1 MSDQVQLLLIEDD
14 EDDYLLTADSLAQ
27 CESPKFSIS
36 WAQNGD
42 RAIALLKEKTFD
54 LCLLDYRLGRENAID
69 VLAKLKTLSVS
80 IPVVVLTGQA
90 DSVVDD
96 LVMRAGA
103 EDFLTKSEIET
114 PRFMRTIRY
123 ALVRREIETER
134 LERNRI
140 EQQNKAKDKFLA
152 HLGHELR
159 TPLASILGYTELLLD
174 DHQNERIQQ
183 ELSTILNNSKH
194 LLSLLNDLLDMSRI
208 MANKLELSPSTLHLA
223 SFLIDVYSLMVMQAS
238 EKGLVLTVVA
248 DSKIPEEIDIDATRL
263 RQVLI
268 NLVNN
273 AIKFTPTG
281 QVTIRV
287 KANPDTKLLLFCVE
301 DTGIGMPE
309 DKLDKIFQPFEQ
321 IEDLIHA
328 NHGGA
333 GLGLAITRE
342 LVSRMGGEICVD
354 STLGKGSQF
363 YFTVPLQCDDISHWV
378 ELDLE
383 APQRATPV
391 SIRKDLHGNVLIVD
405 DLRDIRR
412 LTGSLVSTTQANV
425 HYAKNGLEALDKI
438 QESQATNTPFDLV
451 LMDIHMPVMNGID
464 CLKALRRANI
474 FIPVVAVTA
483 ASRKGLRESLLEQGF
498 DNVIAKPIDR
508 QALSEVLSCYLH
520 DSPVESASIQ
530 QAKTTQSVM
539 VVEDD
544 EDVADLMVMLL
555 TALGYNATAAHSAE
569 QARQQVA
576 QDPGLIDHVLI
587 DLHLPDANGYE
598 LITSL
603 MNLAEGLTFTIISG
617 AETDADAI
625 ADLPVLQS
633 LLKPVSREDLAQLS
647 IPARTITA

>member
-1 MSDQVQLLLIEDD
+1 MTDQVQLLLIEDD
-14 EDDYLLTADSLAQ
+14 EDDYFLTADSLAQ

-42 RAIALLKEKTFD
+42 QAIEYLKAQSFD
-54 LCLLDYRLGRENAID
+54 LCLLDYRLGKENAID
-69 VLAKLKTLSVS
+69 VLAKLKALAVS

-134 LERNRI
+134 MERNRI

-174 DHQNERIQQ
+174 DHHNERIQP

-208 MANKLELSPSTLHLA
+208 MANKLELSPTPLHLA
-223 SFLIDVYSLMVMQAS
+223 SFLTDLYSLMVMQAS

-248 DSKIPEEIDIDATRL
+248 DSEIPEEITIDATRL

-273 AIKFTPTG
+273 AIKFTPGG

-287 KANPDTKLLLFCVE
+287 KADAAEKLLLFSVE
-301 DTGIGMPE
+301 DTGIGMPA

-342 LVSRMGGEICVD
+342 LVNRMGGEICVE
-354 STLGKGSQF
+354 STLGQGSQF
-363 YFTVPLQCDDISHWV
+363 HFTIPLQCDDMSHWV
-378 ELDLE
+378 ALDLE
-383 APQRATPV
+383 APQRITPA
-391 SIRKDLHGNVLIVD
+391 SINKDLYGNVLIVD

-412 LTGSLVSTTQANV
+412 LTGSLVGTTQANV
-425 HYAKNGLEALDKI
+425 HYAKNGMEALEKI
-438 QESQATNTPFDLV
+438 QESHAAKRAFDLV

-464 CLKALRRANI
+464 CLKALRRADI

-508 QALSEVLSCYLH
+508 EALSEILSQYLH
-520 DSPVESASIQ
+520 TTPTQ
-530 QAKTTQSVM
+530 QALAPKNDSTPSLV

-544 EDVADLMVMLL
+544 EDVADLMTMLL
-555 TALGYNATAAHSAE
+555 TALGYNTTTANSAK
-569 QARQQVA
+569 QAIS
-576 QDPGLIDHVLI
+576 LIEASPDTFDHVLV
-587 DLHLPDANGYE
+587 DLHLPDANGYD
-598 LITSL
+598 LIKALLKLSD
-603 MNLAEGLTFTIISG
+603 GLTFTIISG
-617 AETDADAI
+617 AETDPEAV

-633 LLKPVSREDLAQLS
+633 LLKPVSRDDLSQLD
-647 IPARTITA
+647 IPIRNK

>member
-1 MSDQVQLLLIEDD
+1 MTDQVQLLLIEDD
-14 EDDYLLTADSLAQ
+14 EDDYFLTADSLAQ

-42 RAIALLKEKTFD
+42 QAIEYLKAQSFD

-69 VLAKLKTLSVS
+69 VLAKLKALAVS

-134 LERNRI
+134 MERNRI

-174 DHQNERIQQ
+174 DHHNEHIQP

-208 MANKLELSPSTLHLA
+208 MANKLELSPTPLHLA
-223 SFLIDVYSLMVMQAS
+223 SFLTDLYSLMVMQAS

-248 DSKIPEEIDIDATRL
+248 DSEIPEEITIDATRL

-273 AIKFTPTG
+273 AIKFTPGG

-287 KANPDTKLLLFCVE
+287 KADAAEKLLLFSVE
-301 DTGIGMPE
+301 DTGIGMPA

-342 LVSRMGGEICVD
+342 LVNRMGGEICVE
-354 STLGKGSQF
+354 STLGQGSQF
-363 YFTVPLQCDDISHWV
+363 HFTIPLQCDDMSHWV
-378 ELDLE
+378 ALDLE
-383 APQRATPV
+383 APQRITPA
-391 SIRKDLHGNVLIVD
+391 SINKDLYGNVLIVD

-412 LTGSLVSTTQANV
+412 LTGSLVGTTQANV
-425 HYAKNGLEALDKI
+425 HYAKNGMEALEKI
-438 QESQATNTPFDLV
+438 QESHAAKRAFDLV

-464 CLKALRRANI
+464 CLKALRRADI

-508 QALSEVLSCYLH
+508 EALSEILSQYLH
-520 DSPVESASIQ
+520 TTPTQ
-530 QAKTTQSVM
+530 QALAPKNDSTPSLV

-544 EDVADLMVMLL
+544 EDVADLMTMLL
-555 TALGYNATAAHSAE
+555 TALGYNTTTANSAK
-569 QARQQVA
+569 QAIS
-576 QDPGLIDHVLI
+576 LIEASPDTFDHVLV
-587 DLHLPDANGYE
+587 DLHLPDANGYD
-598 LITSL
+598 LIKALLKLSD
-603 MNLAEGLTFTIISG
+603 GLTFTIISG
-617 AETDADAI
+617 AETDPEAV

-633 LLKPVSREDLAQLS
+633 LLKPVSRDDLSQLD
-647 IPARTITA
+647 IPIRNK

>member
-1 MSDQVQLLLIEDD
+1 MTDQVQLLLIEDD
-14 EDDYLLTADSLAQ
+14 EDDYFLTADSLAQ

-36 WAQNGD
+36 WAQTGD
-42 RAIALLKEKTFD
+42 RAIELLKEKTFD
-54 LCLLDYRLGRENAID
+54 LCLLDYRLGKENAID
-69 VLAKLKTLSVS
+69 VLAKLKALSVS

-174 DHQNERIQQ
+174 DQHNERIQQ

-208 MANKLELSPSTLHLA
+208 MANKLELSPSSLHLS
-223 SFLIDVYSLMVMQAS
+223 SFLIDLYSLMVMQAS

-248 DSKIPEEIDIDATRL
+248 DSTIPEEINIDPTRL

-287 KANPDTKLLLFCVE
+287 NAKPETKRLLFCVE

-363 YFTVPLQCDDISHWV
+363 YFTVPLQCDDTSHWV

-391 SIRKDLHGNVLIVD
+391 SIRKDLYGKVLIVD

-425 HYAKNGLEALDKI
+425 HYAKNGQEALEKI
-438 QESQATNTPFDLV
+438 QECQAANAPFDLV

-508 QALSEVLSCYLH
+508 QELSEVLSRYLH
-520 DSPVESASIQ
+520 DSPTEPASIQ
-530 QAKTTQSVM
+530 QAKTTQYVM

-569 QARQQVA
+569 QARQQVER
-576 QDPGLIDHVLI
+576 DPELFDHVLV

-603 MNLAEGLTFTIISG
+603 MNLADGLTFTIISG

-633 LLKPVSREDLAQLS
+633 LLKPVSRDDLAQLS
-647 IPARTITA
+647 IPARTATP

>member
-1 MSDQVQLLLIEDD
+1 MTDQVQLLLIEDD
-14 EDDYLLTADSLAQ
+14 EDDYFLTSDSLAQ

-42 RAIALLKEKTFD
+42 QAIEYLKAQSFD
-54 LCLLDYRLGRENAID
+54 LCLLDYRLGKENAID
-69 VLAKLKTLSVS
+69 VLAKLKALAVS

-134 LERNRI
+134 MERNRI

-174 DHQNERIQQ
+174 DHHNERIQQ

-208 MANKLELSPSTLHLA
+208 MANKLELSPTPLHLA
-223 SFLIDVYSLMVMQAS
+223 SFLTDLYSLMVMQAS

-248 DSKIPEEIDIDATRL
+248 DSEIPEEITIDATRL

-273 AIKFTPTG
+273 AIKFTPGG

-287 KANPDTKLLLFCVE
+287 KADAAEKLLLFSVE
-301 DTGIGMPE
+301 DTGIGMPA

-342 LVSRMGGEICVD
+342 LVNRMGGEICVE
-354 STLGKGSQF
+354 STLGQGSQF
-363 YFTVPLQCDDISHWV
+363 HFTIPLQCDDMSHWV
-378 ELDLE
+378 ALDLE
-383 APQRATPV
+383 APQRITPA
-391 SIRKDLHGNVLIVD
+391 SINKDLYGNVLIVD

-412 LTGSLVSTTQANV
+412 LTGSLVGTTQANV
-425 HYAKNGLEALDKI
+425 HYAKNGMEALEKI
-438 QESQATNTPFDLV
+438 QESHAAKRAFDLV

-464 CLKALRRANI
+464 CLKALRRAEI

-508 QALSEVLSCYLH
+508 EALSEILSQYLH
-520 DSPVESASIQ
+520 TTPTQ
-530 QAKTTQSVM
+530 QALAPKNDSTPSLV

-544 EDVADLMVMLL
+544 EDVADLMTMLL
-555 TALGYNATAAHSAE
+555 TALGYNTTTAHSAK
-569 QARQQVA
+569 QAIS
-576 QDPGLIDHVLI
+576 LIEASPDTFDHVMV
-587 DLHLPDANGYE
+587 DLHLPDANGYD
-598 LITSL
+598 LIKALLKLSD
-603 MNLAEGLTFTIISG
+603 GLTFTIISG
-617 AETDADAI
+617 AETDPEAV

-633 LLKPVSREDLAQLS
+633 LLKPVSRDDLSQLD
-647 IPARTITA
+647 IPIRNK

>member
-1 MSDQVQLLLIEDD
+1 MTDQVQLLLIEDD
-14 EDDYLLTADSLAQ
+14 EDDYFLTADSLAQ

-42 RAIALLKEKTFD
+42 QAIEYLKAQSFD

-69 VLAKLKTLSVS
+69 VLAKLKALAVS

-134 LERNRI
+134 MERNRI

-174 DHQNERIQQ
+174 DHHNERIQP

-208 MANKLELSPSTLHLA
+208 MANKLELSPTPLHLA
-223 SFLIDVYSLMVMQAS
+223 SFLTDLYSLMVMQAS

-248 DSKIPEEIDIDATRL
+248 DSEIPEEITIDATRL

-273 AIKFTPTG
+273 AIKFTPGG

-287 KANPDTKLLLFCVE
+287 KADAAEKLLLFSVE
-301 DTGIGMPE
+301 DTGIGMPA

-342 LVSRMGGEICVD
+342 LVNRMGGEICVE
-354 STLGKGSQF
+354 STLGQGSQF
-363 YFTVPLQCDDISHWV
+363 HFTIPLQCDDMSHWV
-378 ELDLE
+378 ALDLE
-383 APQRATPV
+383 APQRITPA
-391 SIRKDLHGNVLIVD
+391 SINKDLYGNVLIVD

-412 LTGSLVSTTQANV
+412 LTGSLVGTTQANV
-425 HYAKNGLEALDKI
+425 HYAKNGMEALEKI
-438 QESQATNTPFDLV
+438 QESHAAKRAFDLV

-464 CLKALRRANI
+464 CLKALRRADI

-508 QALSEVLSCYLH
+508 EALSEILSQYLHTTPRQQALSPKN
-520 DSPVESASIQ
+520 DSTPSLV
-530 QAKTTQSVM
+530 

-544 EDVADLMVMLL
+544 EDVADLMTMLL
-555 TALGYNATAAHSAE
+555 TALGYNTTTANSAK
-569 QARQQVA
+569 QAIS
-576 QDPGLIDHVLI
+576 LIEASPDTFDHVLV
-587 DLHLPDANGYE
+587 DLHLPDANGYD
-598 LITSL
+598 LIKALLKLSD
-603 MNLAEGLTFTIISG
+603 GLTFTIISG
-617 AETDADAI
+617 AETDPEAV

-633 LLKPVSREDLAQLS
+633 LLKPVSRDDLSQLD
-647 IPARTITA
+647 IPIRNK

>member
-1 MSDQVQLLLIEDD
+1 MTDQVQLLLIEDD
-14 EDDYLLTADSLAQ
+14 EDDYFLTADSLAQ

-42 RAIALLKEKTFD
+42 QAIEYLKAQSFD

-69 VLAKLKTLSVS
+69 VLAKLKALAVS

-134 LERNRI
+134 MERNRI

-174 DHQNERIQQ
+174 DHHNERIQP

-208 MANKLELSPSTLHLA
+208 MANKLELSPTPLHLA
-223 SFLIDVYSLMVMQAS
+223 SFLTDLYSLMVMQAS

-248 DSKIPEEIDIDATRL
+248 DSEIPEEITIDATRL

-273 AIKFTPTG
+273 AIKFTPGG

-287 KANPDTKLLLFCVE
+287 KADASEKLLLFSVE
-301 DTGIGMPE
+301 DTGIGMPA

-342 LVSRMGGEICVD
+342 LVNRMGGEICVE
-354 STLGKGSQF
+354 STLGQGSQF
-363 YFTVPLQCDDISHWV
+363 HFTIPLQCDDMSHWV
-378 ELDLE
+378 ALDLE
-383 APQRATPV
+383 APQRITPA
-391 SIRKDLHGNVLIVD
+391 SINKDLYGNVLIVD

-412 LTGSLVSTTQANV
+412 LTGSLVGTTQANV
-425 HYAKNGLEALDKI
+425 HYAKNGMEALEKI
-438 QESQATNTPFDLV
+438 QESHAAKRAFDLV

-464 CLKALRRANI
+464 CLKALRRADI

-508 QALSEVLSCYLH
+508 EALSEILSQYLH
-520 DSPVESASIQ
+520 TTPTQ
-530 QAKTTQSVM
+530 QALAPKNDSTPSLV

-544 EDVADLMVMLL
+544 EDVADLMTMLL
-555 TALGYNATAAHSAE
+555 TALGYNTTTANSAK
-569 QARQQVA
+569 QAIS
-576 QDPGLIDHVLI
+576 LIEASPDTFDHVLV
-587 DLHLPDANGYE
+587 DLHLPDANGYD
-598 LITSL
+598 LIKALLKLSD
-603 MNLAEGLTFTIISG
+603 GLTFTIISG
-617 AETDADAI
+617 AETDPEAV

-633 LLKPVSREDLAQLS
+633 LLKPVSRDDLSQLD
-647 IPARTITA
+647 IPIRNK

>member
-1 MSDQVQLLLIEDD
+1 MTDQVQLLLIEDD
-14 EDDYLLTADSLAQ
+14 EDDYFLTSDSLAQ

-42 RAIALLKEKTFD
+42 QAIEYLKAQSFD
-54 LCLLDYRLGRENAID
+54 LCLLDYRLGKENAID
-69 VLAKLKTLSVS
+69 VLAKLKALAVS

-134 LERNRI
+134 MERNRI

-174 DHQNERIQQ
+174 DHHNERINQ

-208 MANKLELSPSTLHLA
+208 MANKLELSPTPLHLA
-223 SFLIDVYSLMVMQAS
+223 SFLTDLYSLMVMQAS

-248 DSKIPEEIDIDATRL
+248 DSKIPEEITIDATRL

-273 AIKFTPTG
+273 AIKFTPGG

-287 KANPDTKLLLFCVE
+287 KADATEKLLLFSVE

-309 DKLDKIFQPFEQ
+309 DKLDKVFQPFEQ

-342 LVSRMGGEICVD
+342 LVNRMGGEICVE
-354 STLGKGSQF
+354 STLGQGSKF
-363 YFTVPLQCDDISHWV
+363 HFTIPLQCDDLSHWV
-378 ELDLE
+378 ALDLE
-383 APQRATPV
+383 APQRVTPA
-391 SIRKDLHGNVLIVD
+391 SINKDLYGNVLIVD

-412 LTGSLVSTTQANV
+412 LTGSLVGTTQANV
-425 HYAKNGLEALDKI
+425 HYAKNGMEALEKI
-438 QESQATNTPFDLV
+438 QESHDAKRAFDLV

-464 CLKALRRANI
+464 CLKAVRRADI

-508 QALSEVLSCYLH
+508 EALSEILSQYLH
-520 DSPVESASIQ
+520 TTPTQ
-530 QAKTTQSVM
+530 QALAPKKDSSPSLV

-544 EDVADLMVMLL
+544 EDVADLMAMLL
-555 TALGYNATAAHSAE
+555 TALGYNTTTAHSA
-569 QARQQVA
+569 
-576 QDPGLIDHVLI
+576 
-587 DLHLPDANGYE
+587 
-598 LITSL
+598 
-603 MNLAEGLTFTIISG
+603 
-617 AETDADAI
+617 
-625 ADLPVLQS
+625 
-633 LLKPVSREDLAQLS
+633 K
-647 IPARTITA
+647 

>member
-1 MSDQVQLLLIEDD
+1 MTDQVQLLLIEDD
-14 EDDYLLTADSLAQ
+14 EDDYFLTADSLAQ

-42 RAIALLKEKTFD
+42 QAIEYLKAQSFD
-54 LCLLDYRLGRENAID
+54 LCLLDYRLGKENAID
-69 VLAKLKTLSVS
+69 VLAKLKALAVS

-134 LERNRI
+134 MERNRI

-174 DHQNERIQQ
+174 DHHNERIQQ

-208 MANKLELSPSTLHLA
+208 MANKLELSPTPLHLA
-223 SFLIDVYSLMVMQAS
+223 SFLTDLYSLMVMQAS

-248 DSKIPEEIDIDATRL
+248 DSEIPEEITIDATRL

-273 AIKFTPTG
+273 AIKFTPGG

-287 KANPDTKLLLFCVE
+287 KADATDKQLLFSVE
-301 DTGIGMPE
+301 DTGIGMPA

-342 LVSRMGGEICVD
+342 LVSRLGGEIRVE
-354 STLGKGSQF
+354 STLGQGSQF
-363 YFTVPLQCDDISHWV
+363 HFTIPLQCDDMSHWV
-378 ELDLE
+378 ALDLE
-383 APQRATPV
+383 APQRVTPA
-391 SIRKDLHGNVLIVD
+391 SINKNLYGNVLIVD

-412 LTGSLVSTTQANV
+412 LTGSLVGTTQANV
-425 HYAKNGLEALDKI
+425 HYAKNGMEALEKI
-438 QESQATNTPFDLV
+438 QESHAAKRPFDLV

-464 CLKALRRANI
+464 CLKALRRADI

-508 QALSEVLSCYLH
+508 EALSEILSQYLH
-520 DSPVESASIQ
+520 TTPTQ
-530 QAKTTQSVM
+530 QALAPVNESTPSLV

-544 EDVADLMVMLL
+544 EDVADLMAMLL
-555 TALGYNATAAHSAE
+555 TALGYNTTTAQSAK
-569 QARQQVA
+569 QAIS
-576 QDPGLIDHVLI
+576 LIEASPDTFDHVLV
-587 DLHLPDANGYE
+587 DLHLPDANGYD
-598 LITSL
+598 LIKALVKLSD
-603 MNLAEGLTFTIISG
+603 GLTFTIISG
-617 AETDADAI
+617 AETDPEAI

-633 LLKPVSREDLAQLS
+633 LLKPVSRDDLSQLN
-647 IPARTITA
+647 IPVRNK

>member
-1 MSDQVQLLLIEDD
+1 MTDQVQLLLIEDD
-14 EDDYLLTADSLAQ
+14 EDDYFLTADSLAQ

-42 RAIALLKEKTFD
+42 QAIEYLKAQSFD

-69 VLAKLKTLSVS
+69 VLAKLKALAVS

-134 LERNRI
+134 MERNRI

-174 DHQNERIQQ
+174 DHHNERIQP

-208 MANKLELSPSTLHLA
+208 MANKLELSPTPLHLA
-223 SFLIDVYSLMVMQAS
+223 SFLTDLYSLMVMQAS

-248 DSKIPEEIDIDATRL
+248 DSEIPEEITIDATRL

-273 AIKFTPTG
+273 AIKFTPGG

-287 KANPDTKLLLFCVE
+287 KADATDKQLLFSVE
-301 DTGIGMPE
+301 DTGIGMPA

-342 LVSRMGGEICVD
+342 LVNRMGGEICVE
-354 STLGKGSQF
+354 STLGQGSKF
-363 YFTVPLQCDDISHWV
+363 HFTIPLQCDD
-378 ELDLE
+378 
-383 APQRATPV
+383 
-391 SIRKDLHGNVLIVD
+391 
-405 DLRDIRR
+405 
-412 LTGSLVSTTQANV
+412 
-425 HYAKNGLEALDKI
+425 
-438 QESQATNTPFDLV
+438 
-451 LMDIHMPVMNGID
+451 
-464 CLKALRRANI
+464 
-474 FIPVVAVTA
+474 
-483 ASRKGLRESLLEQGF
+483 
-498 DNVIAKPIDR
+498 
-508 QALSEVLSCYLH
+508 
-520 DSPVESASIQ
+520 
-530 QAKTTQSVM
+530 
-539 VVEDD
+539 
-544 EDVADLMVMLL
+544 
-555 TALGYNATAAHSAE
+555 
-569 QARQQVA
+569 
-576 QDPGLIDHVLI
+576 
-587 DLHLPDANGYE
+587 
-598 LITSL
+598 
-603 MNLAEGLTFTIISG
+603 
-617 AETDADAI
+617 
-625 ADLPVLQS
+625 
-633 LLKPVSREDLAQLS
+633 
-647 IPARTITA
+647 

>member
-1 MSDQVQLLLIEDD
+1 MTDQVQLLLIEDD
-14 EDDYLLTADSLAQ
+14 EDDYFLTADSLAQ

-42 RAIALLKEKTFD
+42 QAIEYLKAQSFD

-69 VLAKLKTLSVS
+69 VLAKLKALAVS

-134 LERNRI
+134 MERNRI

-174 DHQNERIQQ
+174 DHHNERIQP

-208 MANKLELSPSTLHLA
+208 MANKLELSPTPLHLA
-223 SFLIDVYSLMVMQAS
+223 SFLTDLYSLMVMQAS

-248 DSKIPEEIDIDATRL
+248 DSEIPEEITIDATRL

-273 AIKFTPTG
+273 AIKFTPGG

-287 KANPDTKLLLFCVE
+287 KADAAEKLLLFSVE
-301 DTGIGMPE
+301 DTGIGMPA

-342 LVSRMGGEICVD
+342 LVNRMGGEICVE
-354 STLGKGSQF
+354 STLGQGSQF
-363 YFTVPLQCDDISHWV
+363 HFTIPLQCDDMSHWV
-378 ELDLE
+378 ALDLE
-383 APQRATPV
+383 APQRITPA
-391 SIRKDLHGNVLIVD
+391 SINKDLYGNVLIVD

-412 LTGSLVSTTQANV
+412 LTGSLVGTTQANV
-425 HYAKNGLEALDKI
+425 HYAKNGMEALEKI
-438 QESQATNTPFDLV
+438 QESHAAKRAFDLV

-464 CLKALRRANI
+464 CLKALRRADI

-508 QALSEVLSCYLH
+508 EALSEILSQYLH
-520 DSPVESASIQ
+520 TTPTQ
-530 QAKTTQSVM
+530 QALAPKNDSTPSLV

-544 EDVADLMVMLL
+544 EDVADLMTMLL
-555 TALGYNATAAHSAE
+555 TALGYNTTTANSAK
-569 QARQQVA
+569 QAIS
-576 QDPGLIDHVLI
+576 LIEASPDTFDHVLV
-587 DLHLPDANGYE
+587 DLHLPDANGYD
-598 LITSL
+598 LIKALLKLSD
-603 MNLAEGLTFTIISG
+603 GLTFTIISG
-617 AETDADAI
+617 AETDPEAV

-633 LLKPVSREDLAQLS
+633 LLKPVSRDDLSQLD
-647 IPARTITA
+647 IPIRNK

>member
-1 MSDQVQLLLIEDD
+1 MTDHVELLLIEDD

-27 CESPKFSIS
+27 CKSPTFSIS

-42 RAIALLKEKTFD
+42 QAISLLKEQPFD
-54 LCLLDYRLGRENAID
+54 LCLLDYRLGKENAID
-69 VLAKLKTLSVS
+69 VLAKLKALSVS

-96 LVMRAGA
+96 MVMRAGA
-103 EDFLTKSEIET
+103 EDFLTKSEIDT

-159 TPLASILGYTELLLD
+159 TPLASILGYTEMLLD
-174 DHQNERIQQ
+174 NHSNEPIQQ

-208 MANKLELSPSTLHLA
+208 MANKLELSPSALHLA
-223 SFLIDVYSLMVMQAS
+223 SFLSDLYSLMVMQAS

-248 DSKIPEEIDIDATRL
+248 DSNIPEEISTDATRL

-273 AIKFTPTG
+273 AIKFTPNG
-281 QVTIRV
+281 QVTIRI
-287 KANPDTKLLLFCVE
+287 KASAPQKLLIFCVE

-321 IEDLIHA
+321 IEDLMQA

-342 LVSRMGGEICVD
+342 LVNRIGGEICVE
-354 STLGKGSQF
+354 SQPGKGSQF
-363 YFTVPLQCDDISHWV
+363 HFTIPLQCDDVSHWV
-378 ELDLE
+378 TLDLE

-391 SIRKDLHGNVLIVD
+391 SIRKDLYGNVLIVD

-412 LTGSLVSTTQANV
+412 LTGSLVGTTQASV
-425 HYAKNGLEALDKI
+425 QYAKNGLEALEKI
-438 QESQATNTPFDLV
+438 QESQTANTPFDLV

-464 CLKALRRANI
+464 CLKALRSEGI
-474 FIPVVAVTA
+474 FTPVVAVTA

-508 QALSEVLSCYLH
+508 QALSDVLIRYLH
-520 DSPVESASIQ
+520 ESPLVSSLSQQPASA
-530 QAKTTQSVM
+530 SVM

-544 EDVADLMVMLL
+544 EDVADLMVILL
-555 TALGYNATAAHSAE
+555 TALGYQTTAANSAR
-569 QARQQVA
+569 QARQ
-576 QDPGLIDHVLI
+576 LITDSPNAYDHVMV

-598 LITSL
+598 LIQSL
-603 MNLAEGLTFTIISG
+603 MRISDSLTFTIVSG
-617 AETDADAI
+617 AETNPEALKG
-625 ADLPVLQS
+625 LPIIQT
-633 LLKPVSREDLAQLS
+633 LLKPVSREDLAQIT
-647 IPARTITA
+647 IPIRQRR

>member
-1 MSDQVQLLLIEDD
+1 MTDQVQLLLIEDD
-14 EDDYLLTADSLAQ
+14 EDDYFLTADSLAQ

-42 RAIALLKEKTFD
+42 QAIEYLKAQSFD

-69 VLAKLKTLSVS
+69 VLAKLKALAVS

-134 LERNRI
+134 MERNRI

-174 DHQNERIQQ
+174 DHHNERIQP

-208 MANKLELSPSTLHLA
+208 MANKLELSPTPLHLA
-223 SFLIDVYSLMVMQAS
+223 SFLTDLYSLMVMQAS

-248 DSKIPEEIDIDATRL
+248 DSEIPEEITIDATRL

-273 AIKFTPTG
+273 AIKFTPGG

-287 KANPDTKLLLFCVE
+287 KADAAEKLLLFSVE
-301 DTGIGMPE
+301 DTGIGMPA

-342 LVSRMGGEICVD
+342 LVNRMGGEICVE
-354 STLGKGSQF
+354 STLGQGSQF
-363 YFTVPLQCDDISHWV
+363 HFTIPLQCDDISHWV
-378 ELDLE
+378 ALDLE
-383 APQRATPV
+383 APQRVTPA
-391 SIRKDLHGNVLIVD
+391 SINKNLYGNVLIVD

-412 LTGSLVSTTQANV
+412 LTGSLVGTTQANV
-425 HYAKNGLEALDKI
+425 HYAKNGMEALEKI
-438 QESQATNTPFDLV
+438 QESHAAKRAFDLV

-464 CLKALRRANI
+464 CLKALRRAEI

-508 QALSEVLSCYLH
+508 EALSEILSQYLH
-520 DSPVESASIQ
+520 TTPTQ
-530 QAKTTQSVM
+530 QALTPKKDSTPSLV

-544 EDVADLMVMLL
+544 EDVADLMAMLL
-555 TALGYNATAAHSAE
+555 TALGYNTTTANSAK
-569 QARQQVA
+569 QAIS
-576 QDPGLIDHVLI
+576 LIEASPDTFDHVLV
-587 DLHLPDANGYE
+587 DLHLPDANGYD
-598 LITSL
+598 LIKALVKLSD
-603 MNLAEGLTFTIISG
+603 GLTFTIISG
-617 AETDADAI
+617 AETDPEAV

-633 LLKPVSREDLAQLS
+633 LLKPVSRDDLSQLN
-647 IPARTITA
+647 IPIRNK

>member
-1 MSDQVQLLLIEDD
+1 MTDQVQLLLIEDD
-14 EDDYLLTADSLAQ
+14 EDDYFLTADSLAQ

-42 RAIALLKEKTFD
+42 QAIEYLKAQSFD

-69 VLAKLKTLSVS
+69 VLAKLKALAVS

-134 LERNRI
+134 MERNRI

-174 DHQNERIQQ
+174 DHHNERIQP

-208 MANKLELSPSTLHLA
+208 MANKLELSPTPLHLA
-223 SFLIDVYSLMVMQAS
+223 SFLTDLYSLMVMQAS

-248 DSKIPEEIDIDATRL
+248 DSEIPEEITIDATRL

-273 AIKFTPTG
+273 AIKFTPGG

-287 KANPDTKLLLFCVE
+287 KADAAEKLLLFSVE
-301 DTGIGMPE
+301 DTGIGMPA

-342 LVSRMGGEICVD
+342 LVNRMGGEICVE
-354 STLGKGSQF
+354 STLGQGSQF
-363 YFTVPLQCDDISHWV
+363 HFTIPLQCDDMSHWV
-378 ELDLE
+378 ALDLE
-383 APQRATPV
+383 APQRITPA
-391 SIRKDLHGNVLIVD
+391 SINKDLYGNVLIVD

-412 LTGSLVSTTQANV
+412 LTGSLVGTTQANV
-425 HYAKNGLEALDKI
+425 HYAKNGMEALEKI
-438 QESQATNTPFDLV
+438 QESHAAKRAFDLV

-464 CLKALRRANI
+464 CLKALRRADI

-508 QALSEVLSCYLH
+508 EALSEILSQYLH
-520 DSPVESASIQ
+520 TTPTQ
-530 QAKTTQSVM
+530 QALAPKNDSTPSLV

-544 EDVADLMVMLL
+544 EDVADLMTMLL
-555 TALGYNATAAHSAE
+555 TALGYNTTTAHSAKH
-569 QARQQVA
+569 AIS
-576 QDPGLIDHVLI
+576 LIEASPDTFDHVMV
-587 DLHLPDANGYE
+587 DLHLPDANGYD
-598 LITSL
+598 LIKALLKLSD
-603 MNLAEGLTFTIISG
+603 GLTFTIISG
-617 AETDADAI
+617 AETDPEAVE
-625 ADLPVLQS
+625 DLPVLQS
-633 LLKPVSREDLAQLS
+633 LLKPISRDDLSQLD
-647 IPARTITA
+647 IPIRNK